1 MIIAVLYDIV
11 KNQPLSYTNE
21 VDPLVLPERTNP
33 DYKYFVP
40 YEPSVKPNYD
50 QRYYDYKMV
59 ETPKNISHPIY
70 PLYNQWLIEHKLT
83 KRSNDDI
90 FLSIENA
97 RKVANATLIDYDL
110 QAMAIAVIIKRQNNE
125 VLTSEEI
132 QIALDWV
139 SISNKLIQ
147 NKQIEANKKAQVLN
161 NQEPDIDAGWERKI

>member
-1 MIIAVLYDIV
+1 MIAIEYDIV
-11 KNQPLSYTNE
+11 NNRIISRNVEVLANE
-21 VDPLVLPERTNP
+21 LPERTNP
-33 DYKYFVP
+33 DYKYFVA

-59 ETPKNISHPIY
+59 ETPKNIAHPVY
-70 PLYNQWLIEHKLT
+70 PLYNQWLIEHNLT